1 MDMLERTKGVRQV
14 VTADNLP
21 KAFIY
26 KRLNYI
32 DREMDPYNG

>member
-1 MDMLERTKGVRQV
+1 MELLEKTKGVRQV
-14 VTADNLP
+14 VTAENQP

-32 DREMDPYNG
+32 GYEVDPYNG